1 MGCECH
7 SCESRNPENLKAGFP
22 RIKYGAGSVKHG
34 MTEKLSAKET
44 AQILY
49 SAYLNLNK
57 ES

>member
-7 SCESRNPENLKAGFP
+7 SCESRNPENLKAGF
-22 RIKYGAGSVKHG
+22 RVKHG

-49 SAYLNLNK
+49 PAYLNINK